1 MSAGDFPHLE
11 PSGLFLVLQL
21 FFEVGAM
28 FFVLV
33 LERLF
38 KSVRINQLWQRQ

>member
-11 PSGLFLVLQL
+11 PSGPFHVLQL
-21 FFEVGAM
+21 FFEVGTV

-33 LERLF
+33 TGALDL
-38 KSVRINQLWQRQ
+38 KCPD